1 MTAPED
7 LRYRIAALRRCSGQ
21 AYRERERWNMRLKL
35 AGIMVIVLSAFGV
48 VGAIDM
54 QAELAA
60 ENPPAAAA
68 SSPFAKGGFGGF
80 PQRLAAARELERGLR
95 ACPPAGPGMT
105 DVLLMVVH
113 STPDTGV
120 TVSGCSRIAERSY
133 LPRSQAGR

>member
-7 LRYRIAALRRCSGQ
+7 LRYRIAG
-21 AYRERERWNMRLKL
+21 YRERARWTMSVKL
-35 AGIMVIVLSAFGV
+35 AGIVMIIISAFGV

-54 QAELAA
+54 RADEAT
-60 ENPPAAAA
+60 AAATRDA
-68 SSPFAKGGFGGF
+68 T
-80 PQRLAAARELERGLR
+80 QRQAAARALERGLR
-95 ACPPAGPGMT
+95 ACPAAGPGMT

-113 STPDTGV
+113 SRSDTGV

>member
-7 LRYRIAALRRCSGQ
+7 LRYRIAG
-21 AYRERERWNMRLKL
+21 YRDRERWNMRLKL
-35 AGIMVIVLSAFGV
+35 AGIMVIVLSAFGL

-54 QAELAA
+54 RADEAT
-60 ENPPAAAA
+60 AAATREA
-68 SSPFAKGGFGGF
+68 T
-80 PQRLAAARELERGLR
+80 QRFAAARALERGLR

-105 DVLLMVVH
+105 DVLLMVIH
-113 STPDTGV
+113 SRPDLGV